1 MAKVLP
7 STQMPSLEEVDMS
20 GLSEWEKT
28 SITTVMAKAQVCLH
42 SNYLFTA
49 LTDTMLLQEA
59 W

>member
-7 STQMPSLEEVDMS
+7 STHMPSLEDVDMS

-28 SITTVMAKAQVCLH
+28 SITSVMAKAQVSLD
-42 SNYLFTA
+42 SNRLFTA
-49 LTDTMLLQEA
+49 LADTMLVQVA